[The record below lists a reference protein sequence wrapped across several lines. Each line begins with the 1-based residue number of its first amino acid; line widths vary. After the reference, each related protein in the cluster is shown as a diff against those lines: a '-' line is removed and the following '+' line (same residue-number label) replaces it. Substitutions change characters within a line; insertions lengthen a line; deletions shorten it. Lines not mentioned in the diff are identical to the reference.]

1 MTDRTTPRASPVL
14 ALIIAVS
21 VWPSF
26 LLLVLD
32 VYGLRG
38 WLRECRVWHE
48 PPGLGA
54 LAFLLV
60 ASLVVVAYFL
70 NNIRRSA
77 RLRRSIKNMPLLD
90 EPRDTALRKILPELQ
105 RIPIRVYPSSTPSA
119 FTVGWR
125 LPVIVLSRWLLE
137 NLDEQEITATLAH
150 ELAHI
155 RHRDALL
162 MFWVLSLCPGGF
174 GLPPLRRQ
182 IRQLTELI
190 ENRADTAGVLL
201 TGNPLALASALTK
214 VGKQLT
220 SPRHAPALPLTGNG
234 NASLLRRRV
243 AMLLGESKPAS
254 RLNLRL
260 VLLLAGFLTGTAY
273 VITYASELPCAGLQ
287 CDLKTMTHPQPV
299 VSH

>member
-1 MTDRTTPRASPVL
+1 MTDRTTPPTSPVL

-21 VWPSF
+21 IWPSF
-26 LLLVLD
+26 LLLALA

-48 PPGLGA
+48 PLGLGA
-54 LAFLLV
+54 LAFLL
-60 ASLVVVAYFL
+60 ATSLVVVACL
-70 NNIRRSA
+70 LKNMRCSA
-77 RLRRSIKNMPLLD
+77 RLKRSIKHMPLLD
-90 EPRDTALRKILPELQ
+90 EVLLSALRKTLPELQ
-105 RIPIRVYPSSTPSA
+105 RIPIRVYPSSAPSA

-137 NLDEQEITATLAH
+137 NLDEQEITATVAH

-162 MFWVLSLCPGGF
+162 MFWVHSLCPGGF

-220 SPRHAPALPLTGNG
+220 SPRHAPVLPLTGNG

-243 AMLLGESKPAS
+243 AMLLGERKSEPKPTLKLA
-254 RLNLRL
+254 
-260 VLLLAGFLTGTAY
+260 LLLAGLLTGTSYLFAY
-273 VITYASELPCAGLQ
+273 TSELPCVGLQ
-287 CDLKTMTHPQPV
+287 CDLKTMAHPQPA